1 MKIGTMDKLGPRR
14 KTFTSQDGTLHREQ
28 FLQTYEIVYET
39 KMCEDFPLTFFNLK
53 LIKQQKSKLEPNYPP
68 DSIQTLHP
76 SVWDRCTTKGVC
88 NGVSVCLIKTEISMF
103 KRYRES

>member
-1 MKIGTMDKLGPRR
+1 MDKLGPRR

-53 LIKQQKSKLEPNYPP
+53 LIKQQKSKLELNCQAQVQVQVPGQVQKVQGLRAK
-68 DSIQTLHP
+68 DL
-76 SVWDRCTTKGVC
+76 DLG
-88 NGVSVCLIKTEISMF
+88 
-103 KRYRES
+103 